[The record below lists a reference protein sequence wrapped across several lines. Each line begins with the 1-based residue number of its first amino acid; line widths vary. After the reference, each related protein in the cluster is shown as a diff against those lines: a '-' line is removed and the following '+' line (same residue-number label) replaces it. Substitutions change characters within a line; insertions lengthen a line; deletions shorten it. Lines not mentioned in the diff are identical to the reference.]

1 MDVMSAAEPSQGVN
15 FSPAGRSAAAELD
28 NEAAGV
34 GVV

>member
-1 MDVMSAAEPSQGVN
+1 MGVMSAAEPSQGVDC
-15 FSPAGRSAAAELD
+15 SPYGRSAAAELD